1 MSMESVKETRLAAA
15 VHHDNE
21 NVHNRSRLAR
31 SQVAKSL
38 ERFVQRACVQT
49 VSSVATVRFT

>member
-1 MSMESVKETRLAAA
+1 MESVKETRLAAA

-21 NVHNRSRLAR
+21 NVQNRSRLAR